1 MVCVAFCFTLKH
13 YNHHFNDLQ
22 VVVQDGMGLDVVKNV
37 DIVVIHIIVTIKRD
51 RA

>member
-1 MVCVAFCFTLKH
+1 MVCVAFFFTLKH
-13 YNHHFNDLQ
+13 NNQHFNDLQ